1 VLYFLMQ
8 EKIKRN
14 HNFIIFMLKILEN
27 FDEVTNLEVFFLNN
41 LSFDKNKPIDFVG
54 IGRLC
59 IDLNANEINRPME
72 ETMTF
77 TKYLGGSPANIAVG
91 MAVLGMKTGFI
102 GRVAD
107 DQMGRFITKYLE
119 DRGTDTSGVV
129 VDKSGSVTGL
139 AFTEIKSPT
148 DCSILMY
155 RDNVA
160 DLKLE
165 PKDVKE
171 EYIKQA
177 KALLISGTAL
187 SKSPSREA
195 VFLAL
200 DYARK
205 NDVVVL
211 FDIDYRPYTWV
222 SEEET
227 AIYYNLAAEKC
238 DVIIGTREEFD
249 MMEALTNPGNKDDY
263 VTAKKWF
270 DYNAKIV
277 VIKHGK
283 EGSIAY
289 TKEGETFTGRIFP
302 AKVVKTFGAGDS
314 YASAFI
320 YGLMQGWEVD
330 KCMEFGSASAS
341 IVISSH
347 SCSDAMPT
355 AEQIKLYIEQNE
367 KK

>member
-1 VLYFLMQ
+1 M
-8 EKIKRN
+8 
-14 HNFIIFMLKILEN
+14 
-27 FDEVTNLEVFFLNN
+27 NN
-41 LSFDKNKPIDFVG
+41 LTFDPKKTMDFIS

-72 ETMTF
+72 ETVTF
-77 TKYLGGSPANIAVG
+77 TKYVGGSPANITIG
-91 MAVLGMKTGFI
+91 MSRLGMKTGFI

-107 DQMGRFITKYLE
+107 DQMGRFIVNYLKKNHI
-119 DRGTDTSGVV
+119 DTSSVIT
-129 VDKSGSVTGL
+129 DKSGSVTGL

-165 PKDVKE
+165 PKDVRE
-171 EYIKQA
+171 DYIKQA
-177 KALLISGTAL
+177 KVLLISGTAL
-187 SKSPSREA
+187 AKSPSREA
-195 VFLAL
+195 IFLAL

-205 NDVVVL
+205 HDVVVF
-211 FDIDYRPYTWV
+211 FDLDYRPYTWN
-222 SEEET
+222 SPEET

-249 MMEALTNPGNKDDY
+249 TMEQFERNRSDDEK
-263 VTAKKWF
+263 TAKKWF
-270 DYNAKIV
+270 DYQAKIV

-283 EGSIAY
+283 DGSIAY
-289 TKEGETFTGRIFP
+289 TKEGEKFKRTIFP
-302 AKVVKTFGAGDS
+302 ANVIKTFGAGDS
-314 YASAFI
+314 YAAGLI
-320 YGLMQGWEVD
+320 YGLMQGWD
-330 KCMEFGSASAS
+330 IPKAMEYGAAAAS

-355 AEQIKLYIEQNE
+355 LAQIEHYIQKCKNGEMIT
-367 KK
+367 K

>member
-1 VLYFLMQ
+1 M
-8 EKIKRN
+8 N
-14 HNFIIFMLKILEN
+14 HLTFDSRKPMDFIA
-27 FDEVTNLEVFFLNN
+27 
-41 LSFDKNKPIDFVG
+41 

-72 ETMTF
+72 ETVTF
-77 TKYLGGSPANIAVG
+77 TKYVGGSPANITIG
-91 MAVLGMKTGFI
+91 MSRLGMKTGFI

-107 DQMGRFITKYLE
+107 DQMGRFILGYLE
-119 DRGTDTSGVV
+119 KNHIDTSSVIT
-129 VDKSGSVTGL
+129 DKSGSVTGL

-155 RDNVA
+155 RENAA

-165 PKDVKE
+165 PKDVRE

-177 KALLISGTAL
+177 KAILISGTAL
-187 SKSPSREA
+187 AKSPSREA

-205 NDVVVL
+205 HGAVVF
-211 FDIDYRPYTWV
+211 FDLDYRPYTWN
-222 SEEET
+222 SKEET

-249 MMEALTNPGNKDDY
+249 MMECFESNMNHDDY

-270 DYNAKIV
+270 DYHAKIV

-283 EGSIAY
+283 DGSIAY
-289 TKEGETFTGRIFP
+289 TKEGESFKGTIFP
-302 AKVVKTFGAGDS
+302 ANVIKTFGAGDS
-314 YASAFI
+314 YAAGFI
-320 YGLMQGWEVD
+320 YGLMQGWD
-330 KCMEFGSASAS
+330 IPKSMEYGAAAAS

-355 AEQIKLYIEQNE
+355 VEQIESYIQKCRNG
-367 KK
+367 KIITTI